1 MSAASNSVPRL
12 LREKLPP
19 VELRDLPKPRSLALL
34 VGPGVIMLATSLGSG
49 EIYFWPG
56 LTMKYG
62 FLLLWPALIAFGLQ
76 YVLNTEFARYTVATG
91 ETVITGFARLWRPL
105 AWVFLA
111 CSTLPWLWPGWST
124 GGATALSWVFGGR
137 PEVIS
142 AVSLLAIGVGLSG
155 TRVVYR
161 TVERVQMVLAA
172 CIFVAIGFIAL
183 LVVRLP
189 TFQAFGQG
197 LASVPTALPADLDIA
212 TLLAALAFCGAG
224 GSINLATSH
233 WVRDKG
239 FGMGNRVPKVTSPLT
254 GEVISVASGG
264 FFFEP
269 SSKNLERWAAWWRLM
284 RREQLITFLG
294 LGSIA
299 LITLMLIAHALLFG
313 RDLDIGM
320 EMLRVEGTVV
330 PGGERGLVSTVFYL
344 AVAAIFF
351 TSALGVLDH
360 VARLAA
366 DIFKTNAARIR
377 RSNSRYLS
385 ESALYFY
392 VLWAMIA
399 FAISVLF
406 VANIR
411 DTPTLL
417 EIAGSLSGIVMFLY
431 SGLTILL
438 MRRLAADV
446 EKADRRFIGH
456 NPFRLPLW
464 RLTAL
469 VVAVLFYGGFS
480 TLLVVNTVRRFL
492 GS

>member
-1 MSAASNSVPRL
+1 MRHPEAPVPRL

-19 VELRDLPKPRSLALL
+19 VEVRDLPAPRSLALM

-62 FLLLWPALIAFGLQ
+62 FLLLWPALIAFSLQ

-91 ETVITGFARLWRPL
+91 ETVITGFARLWPPL

-124 GGATALSWVFGGR
+124 GGATALSWVVGGR
-137 PEVIS
+137 PDVIS
-142 AVSLLAIGVGLSG
+142 AASLLIMGIALSG
-155 TRVVYR
+155 VRVVYKA
-161 TVERVQMVLAA
+161 VETIEVVLAA
-172 CIFVAIGFIAL
+172 GIIVAVGCLAL

-189 TFQAFGQG
+189 TLRAFGEG
-197 LASVPTALPADLDIA
+197 LTSFPTAIPADLDVA

-224 GSINLATSH
+224 GTINLATSH
-233 WVRDKG
+233 WARDKG
-239 FGMGNRVPKVTSPLT
+239 FGMGDRVPKVTSPLS
-254 GEVISVASGG
+254 GAEVSVATGG

-269 SSKNLERWAAWWRLM
+269 TPKNLERWSAWWRLM
-284 RREQLITFLG
+284 RREQLVTFLG
-294 LGSIA
+294 LGSIG
-299 LITLMLIAHALLFG
+299 LMILMLVAHALLYG

-320 EMLRVEGTVV
+320 EMLRVQGTVL
-330 PGGERGLVSTVFYL
+330 PGGGGGPASGVFYL
-344 AVAAIFF
+344 AVAAVFF

-360 VARLAA
+360 VGRLVA
-366 DIFKTNAARIR
+366 DIVKSNFRSVR
-377 RSNSRYLS
+377 RSKSRYLS

-392 VLWAMIA
+392 VLWTLIA

-417 EIAGSLSGIVMFLY
+417 RIAGSLSGIVMFLY
-431 SGLTILL
+431 SALVIAL
-438 MRRLAADV
+438 MRRLARDV
-446 EKADRRFIGH
+446 EAADARFAGN
-456 NPFRLPLW
+456 NPFRLPPW
-464 RLTAL
+464 RLAAL
-469 VVAVLFYGGFS
+469 CGAVVFYGGFS
-480 TLLVVNTVRRFL
+480 VLLVINTVKDL
-492 GS
+492 L